1 MRWGREK
8 NMCDVRNKPL
18 LLISLW
24 ILALLAGSVVSVEQ
38 GLCQSKSS
46 KGKKKICITFD
57 ELPAS
62 ESFEEA
68 DRPAI
73 TYLIL
78 ETLKK
83 HGVKAAGFV
92 VGDQIEGSF
101 DILGEWLNNGHSLGN
116 MTYSNQDLH
125 QLGIEQFIQD
135 IALGNDALE
144 PMLKGFGQKNRYFR
158 YPFLHY
164 GNTVEAKEQV
174 RLYLDE
180 NDYTVVHASVVI
192 EDYLYNLTFEK
203 MGQVP
208 DSAEYD
214 NLLNEYVNHVL
225 DEIERAENLARQVL
239 KRPCRHI
246 LRLKANRLNAVFLDE
261 MLTAIEDMDYQFISL
276 DQALDDE
283 VYSAPEAYFGLR
295 GVSYLE
301 MIMQSDPDY
310 LPAE

>member
-1 MRWGREK
+1 MDGA
-8 NMCDVRNKPL
+8 RNKSL
-18 LLISLW
+18 LPITVW
-24 ILALLAGSVVSVEQ
+24 FFAILVGTLLTVED
-38 GLCQSKSS
+38 GLCQTKSKKSN
-46 KGKKKICITFD
+46 KQICITFD

-62 ESFEEA
+62 ESFGET
-68 DRPAI
+68 DRSAI
-73 TYLIL
+73 TYLLL

-83 HGVKAAGFV
+83 HNVKAAGFV

-101 DILGEWLNNGHSLGN
+101 DILGEWLNNGHIIGN

-125 QLGIEQFIQD
+125 ELGIEQFIKD
-135 IALGNDALE
+135 IVAGNDALE
-144 PMLKGFGQKNRYFR
+144 TMLKGFGQKGRYFR

-164 GNTVEAKEQV
+164 GSTVEAKDEV

-192 EDYLYNLTFEK
+192 EDYLYNLSFEK
-203 MGQVP
+203 MGTIP

-225 DEIERAENLARQVL
+225 DEIERMERLSKQIL
-239 KRPCRHI
+239 GRPCRHI

-261 MLTAIEDMDYQFISL
+261 MLTAIEDMGYGFIPL

-283 VYSAPEAYFGLR
+283 LYSAPEAYFGLR
-295 GVSYLE
+295 GVSYLQ
-301 MIMQSDPDY
+301 MIMESDSDY